1 MKQINKIIVVPDS
14 FKGGISS
21 EKFCKIAHTAI
32 GNIYPTAQVVTMP
45 IADGGEGTVDAFLSA
60 IGGQKVT
67 ATVKN
72 PFFEDI
78 ESFYGMLPDKTAV
91 IEMAVCAGLPLAKG
105 REDPLNTTT
114 FGVGQLISLAIMDG
128 CKSIILAMG
137 GSATNDAGCGMASA
151 LGVKFFDE
159 SGNEFI
165 PTGGTL
171 CKIEIIDTTSL
182 KLGVPV
188 TAMCDIDNPLFGE
201 QGAAYVFAPQKGAD
215 QNTVELLDKG
225 LRHFAEV
232 AKSQLDIDLTSLFG
246 GGAAGGLGAGAVCFL
261 NAKLK
266 MGIDVLLDI
275 ANFDRL
281 LDDTDF
287 VITGEGKLDTQSLRG
302 KAVIGVAKRAKA
314 KEVPVIAVVGDIG
327 DNIEEAYELGISG
340 VFSINRVAIPRE
352 NAKLRSVGDLY
363 LTLENLLRTIK
374 SLC

>member
-1 MKQINKIIVVPDS
+1 MKHINKIIVVPDS

-21 EKFCKIAHTAI
+21 EKFCNIARRAI
-32 GNIYPTAQVVTMP
+32 GNIFPAAQVVTMP
-45 IADGGEGTVDAFLSA
+45 IADGGEGTVEAFLSA
-60 IGGQKVT
+60 VGGQKVT

-78 ESFYGMLPDKTAV
+78 ESSYGMLPDKTAV
-91 IEMAVCAGLPLAKG
+91 IEMAGCAGLPLAKG
-105 REDPLNTTT
+105 REDPLKTTT
-114 FGVGQLISLAIMDG
+114 FGVGQLISLAIKDG
-128 CKSIILAMG
+128 CRKIILAMG

-159 SGNEFI
+159 SGKEFI

-171 CKIEIIDTTSL
+171 CKIVKIDTRDL
-182 KLGVPV
+182 NLGVPV

-215 QNTVELLDKG
+215 QNTVELLDEG
-225 LRHFAEV
+225 LRYFAEV
-232 AKSQLDIDLTSLFG
+232 VKSQLDIDAGSLAG

-266 MGIDVLLDI
+266 MGIDVLLDV
-275 ANFDRL
+275 AKFDSL
-281 LDDTDF
+281 LVDCDF

-314 KEVPVIAVVGDIG
+314 KQVPVIAVVGDIG

-340 VFSINRVAIPRE
+340 IFSINRVAIPRE
-352 NAKLRSVGDLY
+352 NAKLRSESDLY
-363 LTLENLLRTIK
+363 LTLENLLRTIR
-374 SLC
+374 SIC